1 MIRHF
6 CVGQLLNLLNRG
18 EEEEGAVQD
27 CSCRQEGWLA
37 GVRCSMEGRNFSF
50 DHLLEEVEEEE
61 EEGAGLQL
69 QPAGWQAGRL
79 ACLLR

>member
-18 EEEEGAVQD
+18 EEEEGAVQA
-27 CSCRQEGWLA
+27 GWLA
-37 GVRCSMEGRNFSF
+37 GLPCSMEGRNFSF

-69 QPAGWQAGRL
+69 QPAGRLAGWL